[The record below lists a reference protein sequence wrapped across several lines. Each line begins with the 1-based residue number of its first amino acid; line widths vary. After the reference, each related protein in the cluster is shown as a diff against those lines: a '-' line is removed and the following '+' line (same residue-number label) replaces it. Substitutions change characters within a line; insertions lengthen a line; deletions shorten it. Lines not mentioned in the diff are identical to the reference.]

1 MLIYS
6 FDYPRFA
13 CHTEQSSDALWQF
26 EVFACPVSELVG
38 LLVRS
43 FVRSSLYSIHANTL
57 TWKCA
62 YRQTIVLS
70 LLFSL
75 SLPPI
80 LSTCSHGG
88 GKRCTFAGCTKSAVG
103 GSNLCT
109 SHGGGKRCA
118 VEGCNKSAQSS
129 TKFCVKHGGGKK
141 CAHPNCEKVARGR
154 TSYCAA
160 VSDQADMAAK
170 RRRLSSLVCRNSRFL
185 LCTTNRAILGH
196 VSVCLFVCFL
206 PLVVSPTLLLLCIPL
221 DPAVAW
227 WWCSMQVGRV
237 HSCCYWKTTALPD
250 TRRRSA
256 FQGSITD
263 RKRPNF
269 DGNDDY
275 GDNCFERIQHER
287 HVFD

>member
-1 MLIYS
+1 MITL
-6 FDYPRFA
+6 
-13 CHTEQSSDALWQF
+13 
-26 EVFACPVSELVG
+26 VSHVIPNKAAIPCGSLKYLLV
-38 LLVRS
+38 LFLSWLVYWFVRS
-43 FVRSSLYSIHANTL
+43 FVRHFIVSTQTLSHVHVRIH
-57 TWKCA
+57 KQSYC
-62 YRQTIVLS
+62 RCR
-70 LLFSL
+70 SL
-75 SLPPI
+75 SFPPI

-141 CAHPNCEKVARGR
+141 CAHPDCEKVARGR

-237 HSCCYWKTTALPD
+237 HSCCYWKTTALSD

-263 RKRPNF
+263 RKRPSF